1 MDQHTHAVG
10 SKDIRSVI
18 VISDTHCGCRFGL
31 CPPTVQLDHGGPYY
45 QGPTQQ
51 KIWEV
56 WNYFWN
62 VWVPKATKGEPYAIV
77 HNGDALD
84 GSHHG
89 SKTQISQNHSDQA
102 NIAEAVLAP
111 LLEKCDGRFYMIRGT
126 EAHTGQSE
134 ENGERL
140 AKAIGAIPDEAGHFS
155 RYEMWMRL
163 GHGLCH
169 FTHHIGTTSRTAY
182 ETSALMAEYSEMLT
196 DAGRWG
202 REAPDVVIR
211 SHRHRMCKVEVPTAK
226 VYGICFTT
234 PGWQAK
240 TPFVYK
246 VSRVGEPQLGG
257 ALIRCGDEELYTRHY
272 TQALP
277 RGPVHRLTVDF
288 NEGEEDEADA

>member
-1 MDQHTHAVG
+1 MNKHVDAIDD
-10 SKDIRSVI
+10 SKIRSVI

-31 CPPTVQLDHGGPYY
+31 CPPSVQLDHGGRYH

-51 KIWEV
+51 KIWEI
-56 WNYFWN
+56 WNHFWN
-62 VWVPKATKGEPYAIV
+62 VWVPEATRGEPYAIV
-77 HNGDALD
+77 HNGDAID

-102 NIAEAVLAP
+102 NIAYEALAP
-111 LLEKCDGRFYMIRGT
+111 LVEKSGGRFYMVRGT

-140 AKAIGAIPDEAGHFS
+140 ARRLGAVKEEYGHHS
-155 RYEMWMRL
+155 RYEMWMRV

-202 REAPDVVIR
+202 REAPDVVVR

-226 VYGICFTT
+226 VYGIVFTT
-234 PGWQAK
+234 PAWQAK
-240 TPFVYK
+240 TPFVWK
-246 VSRVGEPQLGG
+246 VARVGEPQLGG

-272 TQALP
+272 TQALG
-277 RGPVHRLTVDF
+277 RSQVHHLEM
-288 NEGEEDEADA
+288 NLEGEEDEADS